1 MGRGTK
7 EPMQSLTAEVLNEG
21 QAFFANVYRKK
32 NKQQEPNVGEWRVRE
47 GPGRVC
53 GSQRPLG
60 RGADVW

>member
-1 MGRGTK
+1 MTTARVLPYIVEGISTK
-7 EPMQSLTAEVLNEG
+7 DSD
-21 QAFFANVYRKK
+21 RKKK